1 MAWWVKR
8 NKDMNDPEQN
18 KPAQDGAGTSPD
30 FAEGHAAREGEHET
44 DADAHAGITER
55 VAELEIKLAEAEGN
69 YKRALADYH
78 NYHRR
83 AMQNEVQAK
92 LQGMAAVVTSTLTV
106 LDHFDLALTLD
117 PSKATASQVI
127 EGVKVIRDELLRV
140 LQGHG
145 VGLITPRQG
154 DPFEPGK
161 HEAVMQQPVEGVG
174 PNLVASLFQPGYTLA
189 VAGVERVVRPAK
201 VAVTPAA

>member
-8 NKDMNDPEQN
+8 NKDMNDPESN
-18 KPAQDGAGTSPD
+18 KPAPDGADLPP
-30 FAEGHAAREGEHET
+30 
-44 DADAHAGITER
+44 DADAEHAAAESLHEAEAGVGMHER

-92 LQGMAAVVTSTLTV
+92 LQGMSAVVTSTLTV
-106 LDHFDLALTLD
+106 LDHFDMALTLD
-117 PSKATASQVI
+117 PSKATAAQVI
-127 EGVKVIRDELLRV
+127 DGVKVIRDELLKV

-154 DPFEPGK
+154 DAFEPGK

-174 PNLVASLFQPGYTLA
+174 ANLVASLFQPGYTLT

-201 VAVTPAA
+201 VAVTPGT